1 MSANVRES
9 GPLVQK
15 EGVTGPGLGQPVA
28 RNVNVYLSEI
38 KRHLNPTKSAK
49 YLRIVNHINVIQ

>member
-15 EGVTGPGLGQPVA
+15 ERVTGPGLGQPVA

-38 KRHLNPTKSAK
+38 NRHTNLTKITK
-49 YLRIVNHINVIQ
+49 YTLYDIVARP